1 MQLLRAI
8 GFFHGY
14 MFLFSSVIGA
24 GIFVAPK
31 GVLKFSSLNIP
42 VCLSIWAVCAL
53 LNMMCA
59 LCLAE
64 LGTTFPVSSAPYY
77 FLKRSLGSSFA
88 FCSLWIKLFGYSLGL
103 GAQSLLMASYL
114 LQPFYVG
121 CPAPELPKKCL
132 ALAILWSIGILNTR
146 GLTNVFWFNS
156 ISNLLKMGVLCL
168 IILTGIVLLV
178 TGKRENV
185 SRFENALDADLPV
198 ASEIVEAILQAFYAY
213 MGSSLLVTIAGEV
226 ENPSETIPKSLIFG
240 LLIIAM
246 IYILTNVSYLAVLTP
261 QEIIA
266 ADSVAVT
273 WMNRVSPSMQWVV
286 SLAIS
291 ISILNTTG
299 CGVLSASRVFYSAS
313 QEGQLPLIYSMLNDH
328 HCPVVAITQIIILSS
343 LAIIPSNLSH
353 VIKYLGL
360 TYFIGNGLNMIALL
374 KLRYKDPDLPRP
386 YKVWL
391 PLVFGSIVLSLF
403 LLLTPIIKSPTL
415 DRFYEVTIFCSGLPL
430 YWIHLLLKKY
440 AGAFDKI
447 TCYLQLLFNV
457 SPAEDHDTCFSTK
470 KN

>member
-1 MQLLRAI
+1 MQLLRAV

-24 GIFVAPK
+24 GIFVAPQ

-53 LNMMCA
+53 LSMMYA
-59 LCLAE
+59 LCIAE

-103 GAQSLLMASYL
+103 GAQSLLIASYL

-178 TGKRENV
+178 TGKKENV

-213 MGSSLLVTIAGEV
+213 MGSSLLVNIAG
-226 ENPSETIPKSLIFG
+226 NS
-240 LLIIAM
+240 
-246 IYILTNVSYLAVLTP
+246 IY
-261 QEIIA
+261 
-266 ADSVAVT
+266 
-273 WMNRVSPSMQWVV
+273 
-286 SLAIS
+286 
-291 ISILNTTG
+291 
-299 CGVLSASRVFYSAS
+299 
-313 QEGQLPLIYSMLNDH
+313 
-328 HCPVVAITQIIILSS
+328 
-343 LAIIPSNLSH
+343 
-353 VIKYLGL
+353 
-360 TYFIGNGLNMIALL
+360 
-374 KLRYKDPDLPRP
+374 
-386 YKVWL
+386 
-391 PLVFGSIVLSLF
+391 
-403 LLLTPIIKSPTL
+403 
-415 DRFYEVTIFCSGLPL
+415 
-430 YWIHLLLKKY
+430 
-440 AGAFDKI
+440 
-447 TCYLQLLFNV
+447 
-457 SPAEDHDTCFSTK
+457 
-470 KN
+470 